1 MSHVGKGDIH
11 AYLDGALGAYP
22 EAEDVRIRQHLG
34 ECELCARSL
43 DEERQIRLVA
53 SEILAATA
61 DAPVDLAPF
70 EELVIRAGE
79 GEPTP
84 RSGGA
89 SGFRTLRMAATI
101 VVSLGAGWVA
111 RDLTTPARDL
121 ATTPSLN
128 AVIAAQGAA
137 SRANEAADPFQE
149 ESEDR
154 QASRGD
160 FAAQAV
166 VPARSPD
173 LNAEAESATVRALIP
188 EAPAAPLDVPAAR
201 RESAEEREIGR
212 RDGAGSA
219 IGLAQQRASEARPQA
234 ALAAEPAERSRLE
247 AGANALI
254 ALDEV
259 SVTEGVGSFVIPG
272 LPIRDVRMSGV
283 IGGAGS
289 AVTIVHELPDGRT
302 VELRFVT
309 SEGDDA
315 RRKVAG
321 REAEG
326 PEASERDV
334 VVDSE
339 GFRDPD
345 LPEGWSQ
352 VVRAVPGGLAILRGP
367 LGEAGLSELLDRAVA
382 GR

>member
-1 MSHVGKGDIH
+1 M
-11 AYLDGALGAYP
+11 
-22 EAEDVRIRQHLG
+22 
-34 ECELCARSL
+34 
-43 DEERQIRLVA
+43 
-53 SEILAATA
+53 
-61 DAPVDLAPF
+61 
-70 EELVIRAGE
+70 
-79 GEPTP
+79 
-84 RSGGA
+84 
-89 SGFRTLRMAATI
+89 
-101 VVSLGAGWVA
+101 
-111 RDLTTPARDL
+111 
-121 ATTPSLN
+121 
-128 AVIAAQGAA
+128 
-137 SRANEAADPFQE
+137 
-149 ESEDR
+149 
-154 QASRGD
+154 
-160 FAAQAV
+160 
-166 VPARSPD
+166 
-173 LNAEAESATVRALIP
+173 
-188 EAPAAPLDVPAAR
+188 
-201 RESAEEREIGR
+201 
-212 RDGAGSA
+212 
-219 IGLAQQRASEARPQA
+219 
-234 ALAAEPAERSRLE
+234 
-247 AGANALI
+247 
-254 ALDEV
+254 
-259 SVTEGVGSFVIPG
+259 GSFVIPG